1 MRHGRRR
8 PPRIGSLCTGYGGL
22 DLAVLA
28 VLGGHVVWV
37 ADNDPA
43 ATRLLHARWPGVPN
57 LGDITTVDWQQVLP
71 VDVLTCGWPCQDIS
85 HAGTRQGITGPRSG
99 LWRHAAAAV
108 RGLRPRLVF
117 LENVAGLRT
126 RGLDV
131 VLADLATLRYDTSWV
146 CLRASDV
153 GAAHRRDRIFL
164 LSVGHDADTDTADP
178 MRP

>member
-1 MRHGRRR
+1 VSYAHHRP

-43 ATRLLHARWPGVPN
+43 AARLLERRWPGVPN
-57 LGDITTVDWQQVLP
+57 LGDITTVDWRQVP
-71 VDVLTCGWPCQDIS
+71 RVDVLACGWPCQDIS
-85 HAGTRQGITGPRSG
+85 HAGTRRGIAGPRSR
-99 LWRHAAAAV
+99 LWYHVADAV
-108 RGLRPRLVF
+108 GHLRPGLVF

-126 RGLDV
+126 RGLEV
-131 VLADLATLRYDTSWV
+131 VLAELAALRYHTSWV
-146 CLRASDV
+146 CLRASEV

-164 LSVGHDADTDTADP
+164 LARDADPDAAHP
-178 MRP
+178 VRV

>member
-1 MRHGRRR
+1 MTNGHQQ

-43 ATRLLHARWPGVPN
+43 AARLLARRWPGVPN
-57 LGDITTVDWQQVLP
+57 LGDITTVDWTRVPP
-71 VDVLTCGWPCQDIS
+71 VDILACGWPCQDIS
-85 HAGTRQGITGPRSG
+85 HAGKRAGITGPRSR
-99 LWRHAAAAV
+99 LWRCVAVAV
-108 RGLRPRLVF
+108 RDLRPGLVF

-131 VLADLATLRYDTSWV
+131 VQADLATLRYHTSWI

-153 GAAHRRDRIFL
+153 GAAHRRDRVFL
-164 LSVGHDADTDTADP
+164 LGQPAAEDPADTV
-178 MRP
+178 RP